1 MRFAVANCTFTSG
14 EIISKFEEISTIA
27 VFMCHDELGDELG
40 FDDFDDEIFVMTF
53 LVTKFRRR
61 HPDDVSGD
69 EISSPTLSPTLSS
82 NSSSNS
88 LSNLS
93 SNSSS
98 IKHKLTTNLMTNLT
112 TNLMTKLTTKLMTKF
127 RSQKRHPDAGDEI
140 SLPITS

>member
-1 MRFAVANCTFTSG
+1 MACNSETEPPRAKRSLIWDPSSMSRCASC
-14 EIISKFEEISTIA
+14 
-27 VFMCHDELGDELG
+27 DELG

-88 LSNLS
+88 LSNSS